1 MSIATY
7 HEFLAR
13 KEMRHPP
20 TGVDVILDPGE
31 TAHMH
36 DWQRR
41 IVQWALHRGRAA
53 VFADTGLGKS
63 RMQVAWAHHVAER
76 SLIIAPLSVARQTI
90 GEAGRIG
97 VPVRYVRSP
106 ADVEPGVSIT
116 NYEMAHHFDP
126 STFGAVALD
135 ESSILKC
142 FTGSMRTALIRQW
155 ADTPYRSSWSA
166 TPAPND
172 VTELCNQAEFLGVM
186 PRNEMLAAFFVHD
199 DDGWRLKRHAVDPM
213 FRWMTTWALAAR
225 RPSDIGGDDTAY
237 QLPPLRIHPEVIDVA
252 AEVDGQL
259 FATELGGVGGR
270 AAVRRSTLD
279 DRVARSVELAGRGGQ
294 WIVWCGLNA
303 EAEKVAANV
312 DGAVNVEGSQTPDF
326 KADAFAAFQDGEIR
340 VLVTKPSIAGFG
352 MNFQNAHQMVFVGL
366 SDSWESY
373 YQCVRRCWRFGQI
386 SPVDVH
392 IVVSRL
398 EQQIID
404 NVRRKEHEV
413 TAWTARLVTHMREV
427 HVA

>member
-1 MSIATY
+1 
-7 HEFLAR
+7 
-13 KEMRHPP
+13 MRHAA
-20 TGVDVILDPGE
+20 TGVDVTLDPDE
-31 TAHMH
+31 TTHMH

-63 RMQVAWAHHVAER
+63 RMQVAWAHHIAER

-90 GEAGRIG
+90 GEAARIG
-97 VPVRYVRSP
+97 VDVRYVRHP
-106 ADVEPGVSIT
+106 DEVQQGVSIT

-126 STFGAVALD
+126 AMFDAVALD

-155 ADTPYRSSWSA
+155 ANTPYRSSWSA

-225 RPSDIGGDDTAY
+225 KPSDMGGDDTAY
-237 QLPPLRIHPEVIDVA
+237 ELPPLRLHPEIVDVA
-252 AEVDGQL
+252 IDTDGQL
-259 FATELGGVGGR
+259 FSTDLGGVGGR
-270 AAVRRSTLD
+270 HAVRKSTLD
-279 DRVARSVELAGRGGQ
+279 DRVARTIELAAGDDQ

-312 DGAVNVEGSQTPDF
+312 TGAVNVEGSQTPDY
-326 KADAFAAFQDGEIR
+326 KADTFQAFQDGEVR

-352 MNFQNAHQMVFVGL
+352 MNFQNAHRMVFTGL

-373 YQCVRRCWRFGQI
+373 YQCVRRCWRFGQHH
-386 SPVDVH
+386 PVDVH

-398 EQQIID
+398 EQQIVD
-404 NVRRKEHEV
+404 NVRRKELEV
-413 TAWTARLVTHMREV
+413 TAWTSRLIHHMREV
-427 HVA
+427 HASRDGDV

>member
-1 MSIATY
+1 VTY
-7 HEFLAR
+7 SEFLAR
-13 KEMRHPP
+13 KEMRHAA
-20 TGVDVILDPGE
+20 TGVDVTLDPAE
-31 TAHMH
+31 TTHMH
-36 DWQRR
+36 DWQRH

-63 RMQVAWAHHVAER
+63 RMQVAWAHHIADR

-90 GEAGRIG
+90 GEAAQIG
-97 VPVRYVRSP
+97 VDVRYVRHP
-106 ADVEPGVSIT
+106 DDVQQGVSIT

-126 STFGAVALD
+126 VMFNAVALD

-155 ADTPYRSSWSA
+155 ANTPYRSSWSA

-172 VTELCNQAEFLGVM
+172 VTELCNQAEFLGAM

-225 RPSDIGGDDTAY
+225 KPSDVGGDDTAY
-237 QLPPLRIHPEVIDVA
+237 ELPPLRLHPEIVDVA
-252 AEVDGQL
+252 IDTAGQL
-259 FATELGGVGGR
+259 FSTDLGGVGGR
-270 AAVRRSTLD
+270 HAVRKSTLD
-279 DRVARSVELAGRGGQ
+279 DRVARTIDLAAGDDQ

-312 DGAVNVEGSQTPDF
+312 AGAVNVEGSQTPDF
-326 KADAFAAFQDGEIR
+326 KADTFQAFQDGEVR

-352 MNFQNAHQMVFVGL
+352 MNFQNAHRMVFTGL

-373 YQCVRRCWRFGQI
+373 YQCVRRCWRFGQHH
-386 SPVDVH
+386 PVDVH

-398 EQQIID
+398 EQQIVE
-404 NVRRKEHEV
+404 NVRRKELEV
-413 TAWTARLVTHMREV
+413 TAWTSRLIRHMQEV
-427 HVA
+427 HAA